1 MPQPETL
8 VASRVASHERAGWLW
23 MVTGR
28 LRQHQSHTRVLS
40 GSIIMLFSAILV
52 SGVNFGYTV
61 AMARML
67 GPSLFGHVSAAMTI
81 LMLASA
87 ITLAFQ
93 LVCAKFVARND
104 RAGARASVYRSLLGK
119 AWVVSLLVGA
129 GLFLAQGPVAGYLHL
144 PDSWILGVLAIG
156 ISAYVPLGV
165 RRGALQGVCA
175 FGRLSGN
182 ALIESAAK
190 FGTAILLVSLGYGVL
205 GAVGAI
211 SASVIV
217 AYLIPPLPQE
227 FKARSEAAQP
237 ASFGEGAQAIVF
249 FVGQVIINNID
260 ILLVKHFFPPEQA
273 GLYAAVALVG
283 RVLYFAAWS
292 VVSAMF
298 PISAA
303 AKPREEDPN
312 VILVPLLFV
321 LGIAVVFVL
330 VLSFFPGLIV
340 ETIFGGGFSHA
351 EPLLALY
358 AVATGLYALS
368 VVLMAYEM
376 SRRIANT
383 GWLQLAFSGVLIIA
397 IGIFHAALRDVIMVQ
412 IVLMAFLLL
421 VVSFPFFRRY
431 KLLLG
436 KEAA

>member
-1 MPQPETL
+1 MPLPESL
-8 VASRVASHERAGWLW
+8 VASPERAGCL
-23 MVTGR
+23 VTVTDH
-28 LRQHQSHTRVLS
+28 LSRQKSHARVLS
-40 GSIIMLFSAILV
+40 GSIIMLLSAVLVSAI
-52 SGVNFGYTV
+52 NFGYTV
-61 AMARML
+61 TMARML
-67 GPSLFGHVSAAMTI
+67 GPAGFGHVSAAMTI

-93 LVCAKFVARND
+93 LVCAKFIARNE
-104 RAGARASVYRSLLGK
+104 RAGARVNVYHSLLGK
-119 AWVVSLLVGA
+119 AWIVSVLVGA
-129 GLFLAQGPVAGYLHL
+129 GLFVSRKTMSGYLHL
-144 PDSWILGVLAIG
+144 PDPWILGVLALG

-165 RRGALQGVCA
+165 RRGAMQGVCS
-175 FGRLSGN
+175 FGRMSGN
-182 ALIESAAK
+182 AIIESVAK
-190 FGTAILLVSLGYGVL
+190 FVAAILLVSLGYGVL

-217 AYLIPPLPQE
+217 AYLIPRLPQE
-227 FKARSEAAQP
+227 FNAVSERAVP
-237 ASFGEGAQAIVF
+237 ASFREGTQAIVF

-260 ILLVKHFFPPEQA
+260 ILLVKHFFAPEQA

-298 PISAA
+298 PVSAA

-321 LGIAVVFVL
+321 LGIGVVFVL
-330 VLSFFPGLIV
+330 LLSFFPDLV
-340 ETIFGGGFSHA
+340 VQTIFGGGFSHA

-368 VVLMAYEM
+368 VVLIAYEM

-383 GWLQLAFSGVLIIA
+383 GWLQLAFSGVLVLA
-397 IGIFHAALRDVIMVQ
+397 IGVFHATLQDVIMVQ
-412 IVLMAFLLL
+412 IVLMAMMLLF
-421 VVSFPFFRRY
+421 VSFPFFRRY

-436 KEAA
+436 KEVT

>member
-1 MPQPETL
+1 MPLPESL
-8 VASRVASHERAGWLW
+8 VTSPERAGWL
-23 MVTGR
+23 VTVTDH
-28 LRQHQSHTRVLS
+28 LSRQKSSARVLS
-40 GSIIMLFSAILV
+40 GSIVMLLSAVLV
-52 SGVNFGYTV
+52 SGINFGYTV
-61 AMARML
+61 TMARML
-67 GPSLFGHVSAAMTI
+67 GPAGFGHVSAAMTI
-81 LMLASA
+81 LMLVSA

-93 LVCAKFVARND
+93 MVCAKFVARNE
-104 RAGARASVYRSLLGK
+104 RAGARVKVYHSLLGK
-119 AWVVSLLVGA
+119 AWIVSLLVGA
-129 GLFLAQGPVAGYLHL
+129 GLFVTQKMVAGYLHL
-144 PDSWILGVLAIG
+144 PDPWILGVLAIG
-156 ISAYVPLGV
+156 ISIYVPLGV
-165 RRGALQGVCA
+165 RRGAMQGVCS
-175 FGRLSGN
+175 FGRMSGN
-182 ALIESAAK
+182 AIIESLAK
-190 FGTAILLVSLGYGVL
+190 LMTAILLVAIGYGVL

-217 AYLIPPLPQE
+217 AYLVPPLPEE
-227 FKARSEAAQP
+227 FSAKSEWAEP

-260 ILLVKHFFPPEQA
+260 ILLVKHFFAPEQA

-298 PISAA
+298 PVSAA

-321 LGIAVVFVL
+321 LGIGVVFVL

-340 ETIFGGGFSHA
+340 QTIFGGSYSHA

-368 VVLMAYEM
+368 VVLIAYEM

-383 GWLQLAFSGVLIIA
+383 GWLQLVFSGVLILA
-397 IGIFHAALRDVIMVQ
+397 IGAFHETLQDVIMVQ
-412 IVLMAFLLL
+412 IVLMAMLLL
-421 VVSFPFFRRY
+421 FVSFPFYRRY

-436 KEAA
+436 KEAT

>member
-8 VASRVASHERAGWLW
+8 VAAPERARWLLT
-23 MVTGR
+23 VAGR
-28 LRQHQSHTRVLS
+28 LRQHKSHARVLS
-40 GSIIMLFSAILV
+40 GSIIMLLCAILV

-93 LVCAKFVARND
+93 LVCAKFVARNE
-104 RAGARASVYRSLLGK
+104 RAGARVGVYRSLLGK
-119 AWVVSLLVGA
+119 AWITSLLVGA
-129 GLFLAQGPVAGYLHL
+129 ALFLAQGLVSRYLHL
-144 PDSWILGVLAIG
+144 PDPWILAVLAIG
-156 ISAYVPLGV
+156 ITAYVPLGV
-165 RRGALQGVCA
+165 RRGAMQGVCS

-182 ALIESAAK
+182 ALIESIAK
-190 FGTAILLVSLGYGVL
+190 FGTAILLVAAGYGVL

-211 SASVIV
+211 SASVII
-217 AYLIPPLPQE
+217 AYLIPPLPDE
-227 FKARSEAAQP
+227 FKARSERAAQP
-237 ASFGEGAQAIVF
+237 ASFSEGTQAIVF

-260 ILLVKHFFPPEQA
+260 ILLVKHFFAPEQA

-340 ETIFGGGFSHA
+340 ETIFGVGFSNA

-383 GWLQLAFSGVLIIA
+383 GWLQLAFSGVLVIA
-397 IGIFHAALRDVIMVQ
+397 IGVFHATLRDVIMVQ
-412 IVLMAFLLL
+412 IVLMALLL
-421 VVSFPFFRRY
+421 LLVSFPFFRRY
-431 KLLLG
+431 KLLLAR
-436 KEAA
+436 EAA

>member
-1 MPQPETL
+1 MPQPESL
-8 VASRVASHERAGWLW
+8 VASPERAGWLV
-23 MVTGR
+23 MVTGH
-28 LRQHQSHTRVLS
+28 LSRQKSHARVLS
-40 GSIIMLFSAILV
+40 GSIIMLLSAILV

-61 AMARML
+61 SMARML
-67 GPSLFGHVSAAMTI
+67 GPAGFGHVSAAMTI

-93 LVCAKFVARND
+93 LVCAKFVARNE
-104 RAGARASVYRSLLGK
+104 RAGARAGVYRALLGK
-119 AWVVSLLVGA
+119 AWIVSLLVGA
-129 GLFLAQGPVAGYLHL
+129 GLFLTQKIAAGYLRL
-144 PDSWILGVLAIG
+144 PDPWILGVLAIG
-156 ISAYVPLGV
+156 ISWYVPLGV
-165 RRGALQGVCA
+165 RRGAMQGVCS
-175 FGRLSGN
+175 FGRLSSN
-182 ALIESAAK
+182 AITESVVK
-190 FGTAILLVSLGYGVL
+190 FVTAILLVALGYGVL

-217 AYLIPPLPQE
+217 AYLIPPLPAE
-227 FKARSEAAQP
+227 FKAAREAAQP
-237 ASFGEGAQAIVF
+237 ASFREGTQAIVF

-260 ILLVKHFFPPEQA
+260 ILLVKHFFAPEQA

-298 PISAA
+298 PVSAA

-340 ETIFGGGFSHA
+340 QAIFGGGFSHA

-383 GWLQLAFSGVLIIA
+383 GWLQLAFSGVLVLA
-397 IGIFHAALRDVIMVQ
+397 IGVFHAALQDVIMVQ
-412 IVLMAFLLL
+412 IVLMALMLLL
-421 VVSFPFFRRY
+421 VSFPFFRRY

-436 KEAA
+436 KEAV

>member
-144 PDSWILGVLAIG
+144 PDSWILAVLAIG

-165 RRGALQGVCA
+165 RRGA
-175 FGRLSGN
+175 
-182 ALIESAAK
+182 
-190 FGTAILLVSLGYGVL
+190 T
-205 GAVGAI
+205 
-211 SASVIV
+211 
-217 AYLIPPLPQE
+217 
-227 FKARSEAAQP
+227 
-237 ASFGEGAQAIVF
+237 SF
-249 FVGQVIINNID
+249 
-260 ILLVKHFFPPEQA
+260 
-273 GLYAAVALVG
+273 
-283 RVLYFAAWS
+283 
-292 VVSAMF
+292 
-298 PISAA
+298 
-303 AKPREEDPN
+303 
-312 VILVPLLFV
+312 
-321 LGIAVVFVL
+321 
-330 VLSFFPGLIV
+330 
-340 ETIFGGGFSHA
+340 
-351 EPLLALY
+351 
-358 AVATGLYALS
+358 
-368 VVLMAYEM
+368 
-376 SRRIANT
+376 
-383 GWLQLAFSGVLIIA
+383 
-397 IGIFHAALRDVIMVQ
+397 LR
-412 IVLMAFLLL
+412 
-421 VVSFPFFRRY
+421 
-431 KLLLG
+431 
-436 KEAA
+436 